1 MNVNF
6 ACGNKSLTGKQSVLS
21 YQKEKTLD
29 NKNKGII
36 MQYFSAASQFGEN
49 LAKGIFLL
57 SPKTTDSKDQH
68 AKVIT
73 TLV

>member
-1 MNVNF
+1 MNIFF
-6 ACGNKSLTGKQSVLS
+6 ACGNKSLTGNQSVLS

-29 NKNKGII
+29 NMNKAII
-36 MQYFSAASQFGEN
+36 MQYISAASQFGEN
-49 LAKGIFLL
+49 LGKGIFLL

-68 AKVIT
+68 AKVIM